1 MGGEI
6 NMLRTGY
13 KEIFAPVIFWS
24 LLPLLSMVESRTVSN
39 DLSSNTVV
47 FGKIQTGQ
55 NNLQVYKG
63 EKNTLGKNNPL

>member
-1 MGGEI
+1 M
-6 NMLRTGY
+6 N
-13 KEIFAPVIFWS
+13 S
-24 LLPLLSMVESRTVSN
+24 NVSN